1 MSSASRVAV
10 PLVLQRQLTA
20 VGQIYFQ
27 DSPVFGA
34 VLLLCLFLSGPP
46 LALGCVLGVACAS
59 LVAWAFKLPEDRRH
73 NGLYGFN
80 GALAGAGLCAVYQLD
95 GPLLLMVAG
104 AGALTAVLTHAAE
117 RTRIPPLTLPFVLT
131 MWLAGAAAQ
140 SVGLQESM
148 PAPGGCG
155 TTFVSYLFCS
165 VGQVAFIGG
174 APLGMLLWAALARRH
189 WHQAMWG
196 LSGALFSWLAI
207 TLANQLWPGAG
218 IESQSTGAGTNST
231 LAMLA
236 LGARGF
242 RWPSRLSVAGVSI
255 TLSIGFGAAGIHYF
269 TLPFILTIWIVLLAT
284 RLRDHAASG
293 RYAWLFG

>member
-1 MSSASRVAV
+1 MILSSASRVAV
-10 PLVLQRQLTA
+10 PVVLQRQLTA
-20 VGQIYFQ
+20 VGQIYLQ
-27 DSPVFGA
+27 DSPMFGA

-59 LVAWAFKLPEDRRH
+59 LAAWAFNLEEERRH

-80 GALAGAGLCAVYQLD
+80 GALAGVGLCAIYQLD

-104 AGALTAVLTHAAE
+104 AGALTAALTYATE
-117 RTRIPPLTLPFVLT
+117 RARIPPLTLPFVVV
-131 MWLAGAAAQ
+131 MWLAGAVAH
-140 SVGLQESM
+140 SIGLQESV

-155 TTFVSYLFCS
+155 TTVASYLFCS
-165 VGQVAFIGG
+165 MGQAAFIGG

-218 IESQSTGAGTNST
+218 IEIQSIGAGINST
-231 LAMLA
+231 LVMLA
-236 LGARGF
+236 VGAREC
-242 RWPSRLSVAGVSI
+242 RWPSRLACAA
-255 TLSIGFGAAGIHYF
+255 LSIMLSVGLGATGIHCF
-269 TLPFILTIWIVLLAT
+269 TLPFILAIWLI
-284 RLRDHAASG
+284 RR
-293 RYAWLFG
+293 R